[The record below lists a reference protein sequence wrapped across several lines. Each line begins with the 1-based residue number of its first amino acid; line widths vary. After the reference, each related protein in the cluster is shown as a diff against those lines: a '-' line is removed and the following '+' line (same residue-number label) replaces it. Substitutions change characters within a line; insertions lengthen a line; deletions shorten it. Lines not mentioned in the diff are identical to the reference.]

1 VPISLSVQL
10 LASLLLTPDFGS
22 YLEFLEK
29 FEKTFINQG
38 FYENRSVFESLE
50 IGWELL
56 RLFPKE
62 MLKRIGPD
70 VSIRCLI
77 PPLLVLLCLAPL
89 DGCCAV
95 PLILRG

>member
-1 VPISLSVQL
+1 MKAVVGEEALSKEDLQ
-10 LASLLLTPDFGS
+10 

-38 FYENRSVFESLE
+38 AYENRSVFDSLDL
-50 IGWELL
+50 GWQLL

-70 VSIRCLI
+70 VSIRCLMSRRC
-77 PPLLVLLCLAPL
+77 LCCYVSRRSMAAALSP
-89 DGCCAV
+89 
-95 PLILRG
+95 